1 MSRRP
6 YVPPRATPVRP
17 VAGKD
22 DLASLF
28 EVRPAVPTPAAAPAG
43 RLRGALRGA
52 TPLALAGLLSNV
64 ANLGVTLVIARAMS
78 TRSYGATAQLF
89 ALFMIVS
96 MPGSALLVGVVRRVT
111 AWGRTGRTDLV
122 AGWAARV
129 RRVGLRAVVA
139 VAVLGL
145 LIREPLA
152 HQLSLPGA
160 GGVAETLTA
169 GAAWCLLCVDRGLLQ
184 AAHRYREL
192 AANLLVD
199 AAVKAAATVGLVL
212 AGLGQT
218 GAAAAVLLGV
228 LAALAH
234 ARRALGRG
242 HPARLTGAAATT
254 TTTTAPATQPAVP
267 ATAAAAAATATG
279 AAAAGRERRLAAELS
294 SALVALALL
303 ALLQNIDILV
313 QGRLSPG
320 ESGQYAAVSV
330 TCKVLVFGA
339 VVLAGFLLPEAAD
352 RRHLG
357 EHALHQLGATLAIL
371 ALPSA
376 VLLAAA
382 CAAPASLLSLAF
394 GPRFTDAAGAVL
406 PLAAA
411 MTCLGATVLFTHYLL
426 ALGSRAVLV
435 ALGLTAAAATGLIA
449 LAGGSPVT
457 TARTDLAVQ
466 AVLAAVTGLLVARAA
481 RRTMSAPGTG
491 RAATEVA
498 PA

>member
-1 MSRRP
+1 MP
-6 YVPPRATPVRP
+6 AT
-17 VAGKD
+17 A
-22 DLASLF
+22 
-28 EVRPAVPTPAAAPAG
+28 TPAAARPAAGGG
-43 RLRGALRGA
+43 RLRGAVRGA
-52 TPLALAGLLSNV
+52 TPLALAGLLANV

-111 AWGRTGRTDLV
+111 TWTRTGRADLV

-129 RRVGLRAVVA
+129 RRAGLRGVVA
-139 VAVLGL
+139 VAVLALVARG
-145 LIREPLA
+145 PLA
-152 HQLSLPGA
+152 HELSLPGP

-199 AAVKAAATVGLVL
+199 AAVKGAATAGLVL
-212 AGLGQT
+212 AGLAQT
-218 GAAAAVLLGV
+218 GAATAVLLGV

-234 ARRALGRG
+234 ARRSLG
-242 HPARLTGAAATT
+242 PTARAGSAQAAEGAEAAETLP
-254 TTTTAPATQPAVP
+254 APAWG
-267 ATAAAAAATATG
+267 AAAAAG
-279 AAAAGRERRLAAELS
+279 GRERRLAAELGT
-294 SALVALALL
+294 ALTALAFL
-303 ALLQNIDILV
+303 ALLQNVDVLI

-330 TCKVLVFGA
+330 TCKVLMFGA

-371 ALPSA
+371 ALPAA
-376 VLLAAA
+376 VLLVAAS
-382 CAAPASLLSLAF
+382 AAPAALLSLAF
-394 GPRFTDAAGAVL
+394 GPRFTDASGALL

-435 ALGLTAAAATGLIA
+435 ALGLTAAAAAGLIA

-457 TARTDLAVQ
+457 TARMDLAVQ

-481 RRTMSAPGTG
+481 RRTMSAPGAG
-491 RAATEVA
+491 RAATKVA
-498 PA
+498 HA

>member
-1 MSRRP
+1 
-6 YVPPRATPVRP
+6 

-169 GAAWCLLCVDRGLLQ
+169 GAAWCLLCVPRGLLQ

-242 HPARLTGAAATT
+242 HPARLTGAASATGAAATT

-279 AAAAGRERRLAAELS
+279 AAAAGRDRRLAAELS

-303 ALLQNIDILV
+303 ALLQNIDVLV

>member
-1 MSRRP
+1 MP
-6 YVPPRATPVRP
+6 P
-17 VAGKD
+17 VA
-22 DLASLF
+22 
-28 EVRPAVPTPAAAPAG
+28 AAAASTATAAAVGGG
-43 RLRGALRGA
+43 RLRCAVRGA

-111 AWGRTGRTDLV
+111 TWTRTGRADLV

-129 RRVGLRAVVA
+129 RRAGLRGVAA
-139 VAVLGL
+139 VAVLAL
-145 LIREPLA
+145 VVRDPLA
-152 HQLSLPGA
+152 HQLSLPGP

-199 AAVKAAATVGLVL
+199 AAVKGAATVGLVL
-212 AGLGQT
+212 AGLGAT
-218 GAAAAVLLGV
+218 GAATAVLLGV

-234 ARRALGRG
+234 ARRSLGRAE
-242 HPARLTGAAATT
+242 PAGATVAAS
-254 TTTTAPATQPAVP
+254 AAV
-267 ATAAAAAATATG
+267 AAVAAAAGGTAASPG
-279 AAAAGRERRLAAELS
+279 GRERRLAAELGA
-294 SALVALALL
+294 ALTALAFL
-303 ALLQNIDILV
+303 ALLQNVDVLV

-330 TCKVLVFGA
+330 TCKVLMFGA

-352 RRHLG
+352 RRHQG

-371 ALPSA
+371 ALPA
-376 VLLAAA
+376 AALLAAA
-382 CAAPASLLSLAF
+382 SAAPATLLSLAF
-394 GPRFTDAAGAVL
+394 GPRFTDASGALL

-435 ALGLTAAAATGLIA
+435 ALGLTAAAAVGLIA

-457 TARTDLAVQ
+457 TARMDLAVQ
-466 AVLAAVTGLLVARAA
+466 AVLATVTGLLVARAA
-481 RRTMSAPGTG
+481 RRTMSAPGAG

>member
-1 MSRRP
+1 MPTSATA
-6 YVPPRATPVRP
+6 ATPT
-17 VAGKD
+17 
-22 DLASLF
+22 S
-28 EVRPAVPTPAAAPAG
+28 AAAGGG
-43 RLRGALRGA
+43 RLRGAVRGA
-52 TPLALAGLLSNV
+52 TPLALAGLLANV

-111 AWGRTGRTDLV
+111 TWTRTGRADLV

-129 RRVGLRAVVA
+129 RRTGLWGVVA
-139 VAVLGL
+139 VAVLALVARG
-145 LIREPLA
+145 PLA
-152 HQLSLPGA
+152 HELSLPGP

-199 AAVKAAATVGLVL
+199 AAVKGAATAGLVL
-212 AGLGQT
+212 AGLAQT
-218 GAAAAVLLGV
+218 GAAIAVLLGV

-234 ARRALGRG
+234 ARRCLGPTTRAG
-242 HPARLTGAAATT
+242 SAQAAEGDQAAETPP
-254 TTTTAPATQPAVP
+254 APAWGAR
-267 ATAAAAAATATG
+267 AAAAARG
-279 AAAAGRERRLAAELS
+279 ERRLAAELGA
-294 SALVALALL
+294 ALTALAFL
-303 ALLQNIDILV
+303 ALLQNVDVLI

-330 TCKVLVFGA
+330 TCKVLMFGA

-371 ALPSA
+371 ALP
-376 VLLAAA
+376 AAA
-382 CAAPASLLSLAF
+382 LLVAAFTAPATLLSLAF
-394 GPRFTDAAGAVL
+394 GPRFTDASGALL

-435 ALGLTAAAATGLIA
+435 ALGLTAAAAAGLIA

-457 TARTDLAVQ
+457 TARMDLAVQ

-481 RRTMSAPGTG
+481 RRTMSAPGAG